1 MTLATHRVLGII
13 ATLVAA
19 VNGCTTVIY
28 VSDHDGG
35 TAAQSDGGGGGSLCQ
50 PCETHDDCGGPD
62 DYCLRNSDNGE
73 VFCAVAC
80 QGGVCPDGFTCLHVS
95 GTGIEADQ
103 CVPISGS
110 CAGLPVPTGGCD
122 PACPSG
128 QTCQNDTCVPTGGC
142 NPACPSGQTCQN
154 NTCVPTG
161 GCNPACPSG
170 QTCQNNTCV
179 PTGGCNP
186 ACQGGQVCQNGSCVT
201 PAPYE
206 AELQHCV
213 DVINQYRATNGKAPL
228 SRSSAIEAYAAE
240 GAQYDSA
247 HGSAHGHFMATNGGG
262 VAWAENEIP
271 GWDTSFGNGSVL
283 GVVDEGLQMMWEEG
297 PGGGH
302 HDNMNGSYT
311 EVGCGIFVTGSNE
324 VWVVQDFA

>member
-110 CAGLPVPTGGCD
+110 CAGLP
-122 PACPSG
+122 
-128 QTCQNDTCVPTGGC
+128 
-142 NPACPSGQTCQN
+142 
-154 NTCVPTG
+154 
-161 GCNPACPSG
+161 
-170 QTCQNNTCV
+170 V